1 MIPRSLALL
10 PLLAAGL
17 TATPALATPDAAA
30 HSESTSRQFIVYAP
44 NPTTR
49 SEVAMKAEEL
59 KNAFLET
66 VRAKDE
72 WKMPIILNIGSTPPN
87 TRRPP
92 RYLLGIYEGDGGT
105 NKIQLDVFDLNLLK
119 EPEFQTQILTAILTE
134 SIYRNHPIKAGRA
147 FDHPPGWVL
156 HGLAMRISSGDD
168 DSNAALYASLL
179 SSSNPPRLSDFLGE
193 QPDRLDPTSQVIYAA
208 QAAALLDAV
217 IALPDGRKNLHDYL
231 SAPRR
236 SPGQVSDLVAAFPA
250 AGKDGSALSRKWVLA
265 IARAS
270 ATNRVELLPE
280 RDTAKQ
286 LADLLAVQALPDP
299 KHPEVASMSGPYA
312 LPPIARSRNGRFILS
327 QLEGGLLR
335 LSIRSHPL
343 YKPVV
348 DEYLAITRELL
359 AKPKRNLDK
368 RIAAA
373 EELRAGLTRQ
383 TSEARDYLDWV
394 EATKVKTESPDLTT
408 TLKAMDDLEEPPARN
423 DAISRVLDD
432 VSERG
437 W

>member
-1 MIPRSLALL
+1 
-10 PLLAAGL
+10 
-17 TATPALATPDAAA
+17 
-30 HSESTSRQFIVYAP
+30 
-44 NPTTR
+44 
-49 SEVAMKAEEL
+49 
-59 KNAFLET
+59 
-66 VRAKDE
+66 
-72 WKMPIILNIGSTPPN
+72 
-87 TRRPP
+87 
-92 RYLLGIYEGDGGT
+92 
-105 NKIQLDVFDLNLLK
+105 
-119 EPEFQTQILTAILTE
+119 
-134 SIYRNHPIKAGRA
+134 
-147 FDHPPGWVL
+147 
-156 HGLAMRISSGDD
+156 
-168 DSNAALYASLL
+168 
-179 SSSNPPRLSDFLGE
+179 
-193 QPDRLDPTSQVIYAA
+193 
-208 QAAALLDAV
+208 
-217 IALPDGRKNLHDYL
+217 
-231 SAPRR
+231 
-236 SPGQVSDLVAAFPA
+236 
-250 AGKDGSALSRKWVLA
+250 
-265 IARAS
+265 
-270 ATNRVELLPE
+270 
-280 RDTAKQ
+280 
-286 LADLLAVQALPDP
+286 
-299 KHPEVASMSGPYA
+299 MSGPYA